1 MDQTFQIKI
10 IDDEEAM
17 RESLA
22 GWLEKQGYQVTTAG
36 SGAEA
41 LSQLAREA
49 CDLILLDIKMPEMDG
64 LQLLPLIKAENP
76 QVLVIMITA
85 YGSIETAVESM
96 KQGANDYLL
105 KPFDPEELILLIEK
119 MIEHKNLL
127 EENLALK
134 ERLAEMQQ
142 PGLEDLIL
150 KSSAMQQVLEM
161 IKDVAPTEVPI
172 LITGETGT
180 GKELVA
186 RAIHSLSP
194 RVYNP
199 FVVLNCGAQTETL
212 LESELFG
219 HEQGAFTGAVKTR
232 RGRLEMAD
240 KGTLFLDE
248 VGEIPLKMQID
259 LLRVLEERKFLRVGG
274 SQTVESDFRL
284 ISATHRDLPQLIQKE
299 RFRQDFFYRIN
310 VITIPIPPLRE
321 RPEDIELLADYFLTK
336 VARETGKEIEGFTPQ
351 ARQILTSYTW
361 PGNVREL
368 KNVIE
373 RAVVINRRSVIG
385 VQELTFL
392 GSAQEVTPGQVTL
405 QEMEVNHLR
414 RTLESLD
421 WNITRAAKILGLD
434 RGTLSR
440 KVMRYGLKR
449 AK

>member
-1 MDQTFQIKI
+1 MDQTFRIKI

-127 EENLALK
+127 EENMALK

-240 KGTLFLDE
+240 RGTLFLDE

-274 SQTVESDFRL
+274 SQPVESDFRL

-310 VITIPIPPLRE
+310 VITIHIPPLRE
-321 RPEDIELLADYFLTK
+321 RPEDIELLAEYFLTK

-449 AK
+449 AQ